1 MGHKDGLFSRFYLTE
16 ISQADEV
23 TPAADWWSVGA
34 LLYEIITGQVR
45 PILISLGKISNTYCM
60 ALNNSLV

>member
-1 MGHKDGLFSRFYLTE
+1 LTE
-16 ISQADEV
+16 ISQVDEV

-45 PILISLGKISNTYCM
+45 PILIALGKISNTYCM